1 MRISLD
7 SLMFPPFFL
16 YFTSSGQVTTINT
29 DKEPPKFSSIGIAD
43 KPYQVPLARNSC
55 LEDPCTGNSEY
66 SKAPPVSSEIMT
78 TGTEIVK
85 ALVSD
90 SRNLRLEKIPESL
103 EKPQVKE
110 SSKGIRRL
118 LKFGRKNH
126 SSATG
131 ERNTESDNASVTGSE
146 VDDSGTNSVST
157 SEGSMRLLLPLA
169 LS

>member
-1 MRISLD
+1 M
-7 SLMFPPFFL
+7 
-16 YFTSSGQVTTINT
+16 
-29 DKEPPKFSSIGIAD
+29 
-43 KPYQVPLARNSC
+43 
-55 LEDPCTGNSEY
+55 EDPFTGNSEY